1 MGEPYNVSAYVPRA
15 QDHDGLAGGL
25 LQLHLDGA
33 ELLVDDL
40 DHALNFL

>member
-1 MGEPYNVSAYVPRA
+1 MVYLPRT

-25 LQLHLDGA
+25 LKLHLDGA

-40 DHALNFL
+40 HHALDLLRHTDKFI